1 LAWRWPDAA
10 PDTVPAALSAERL
23 TPLQR
28 LESESIHILREAAA
42 ECGRPVLLYS
52 TGKDSTALLR
62 LARKPSTR
70 TYRPSRTRPNHIAAA
85 APENAETH
93 VQTEKNTAEEAAG
106 VILDVFL
113 NKSGR
118 PSGARSR

>member
-1 LAWRWPDAA
+1 M
-10 PDTVPAALSAERL
+10 PAALSAERL
-23 TPLQR
+23 THLQR
-28 LESESIHILREAAA
+28 LESESIHMLREVAA
-42 ECGRPVLLYS
+42 ECGRSVLLYR
-52 TGKDSTALLR
+52 TGKDTTALVHLT
-62 LARKPSTR
+62 RKPSTR
-70 TYRPSRTRPNHIAAA
+70 PHRPSRTGPNHLAAA

-118 PSGARSR
+118 P

>member
-1 LAWRWPDAA
+1 MSE
-10 PDTVPAALSAERL
+10 ALSAERL
-23 TPLQR
+23 THLHR
-28 LESESIHILREAAA
+28 LESESIHILREMAA

-52 TGKDSTALLR
+52 TGKDSTTLLH
-62 LARKPSTR
+62 LARKPPTR
-70 TYRPSRTRPNHIAAA
+70 PYRPSRTGPNHLAAA

-113 NKSGR
+113 NASGR
-118 PSGARSR
+118 PSGAQSR